1 LSESCHLLALHE
13 IHLEMFLPLHTIQR
27 TIFPITAISCQNCL
41 YIPWN
46 IRQHIPQKS
55 IVVPQC
61 LMAIYVYVYV
71 CICEYIYISLY
82 TYIPIISHQIKNLH
96 DDSTKYPTKNKN
108 SHFHSSSE
116 SIPLIPLLT
125 ISSHHNAIII
135 IQNPH
140 CWWLYPIII
149 PHG

>member
-1 LSESCHLLALHE
+1 MIEFSLSLKAPFNPLNFIAGRIKSHILSESCHLLNLHE

-61 LMAIYVYVYV
+61 LMTIYVYVYV
-71 CICEYIYISLY
+71 CICEYIYIYHCIRISLSY
-82 TYIPIISHQIKNLH
+82 HIKLKIYMMTPQNIRLKIKIVIFTHPVNQSH
-96 DDSTKYPTKNKN
+96 
-108 SHFHSSSE
+108 
-116 SIPLIPLLT
+116 
-125 ISSHHNAIII
+125 
-135 IQNPH
+135 
-140 CWWLYPIII
+140 
-149 PHG
+149 